1 MRQSEDALAV
11 INRVKERLA
20 KIEKTL
26 PEGVKIVTTYD
37 RSELI
42 ERSIATVKHE
52 LLIEIIIVSLI
63 IILFL

>member
-1 MRQSEDALAV
+1 
-11 INRVKERLA
+11 
-20 KIEKTL
+20 
-26 PEGVKIVTTYD
+26 VKIVTTYD

-52 LLIEIIIVSLI
+52 LLIEVIIVSLI